1 MIDGRRPPGHDVP
14 GGEGD
19 PPEQGVLPAEGVLP
33 REGVLPD
40 PGTIHVWTLDVTEPW
55 LDALADA
62 AIVSEVE
69 RDRAERMASREL
81 ARALLARRTVL
92 RYVLGRYLGRPA
104 EEMRVVAAPGGKPV
118 LLPDPGLPALAFSVG
133 HADDLYGVAVGTAAR
148 IGFDVEGR
156 REVPRAEA
164 IARRWFGEAESRVL
178 DGLERD
184 ARQRAFIRLW
194 TGKEALAKRH
204 GAGLRLMM
212 RGDVAELDTVAAER
226 EGRLRWI
233 APREEYLVAVASS
246 DVVERIAVVAPEGDG
261 WMR

>member
-1 MIDGRRPPGHDVP
+1 M
-14 GGEGD
+14 
-19 PPEQGVLPAEGVLP
+19 
-33 REGVLPD
+33 
-40 PGTIHVWTLDVTEPW
+40 TEPW

-69 RDRAERMASREL
+69 RSRAERMAREGL
-81 ARALLARRTVL
+81 ARALLARRTALRHVL
-92 RYVLGRYLGRPA
+92 ARYVGRPA

-118 LLPDPGLPALAFSVG
+118 LLPDLGLPAPAFSVG
-133 HADDLYGVAVGTAAR
+133 HAGDLYGVAVGTAAS

-164 IARRWFGEAESRVL
+164 IARRWFGEAEARVL
-178 DGLERD
+178 DGLD
-184 ARQRAFIRLW
+184 SGAKQRAFVRLW

-212 RGDVAELDTVAAER
+212 RGDVEELDTVAAER

-233 APREEYLVAVASS
+233 APRDEYLLAVASS
-246 DVVERIAVVAPEGDG
+246 DVVERIVVVAPEDDG
-261 WMR
+261 WIG